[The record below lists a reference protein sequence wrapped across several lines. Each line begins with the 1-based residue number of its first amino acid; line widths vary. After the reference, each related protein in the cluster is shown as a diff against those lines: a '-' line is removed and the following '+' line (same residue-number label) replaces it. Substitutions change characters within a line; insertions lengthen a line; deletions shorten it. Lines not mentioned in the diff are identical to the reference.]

1 MADYN
6 EADIR
11 AQLGAATLTK
21 GEAYANDDRVKALT
35 AQTEGSVLVLRG
47 EVAGSRRYTSVVRV
61 RQVHHR
67 VVFESHCSCPLGG
80 DCKHV
85 AALLLSHLAGSRP
98 DAARRLNEAQRMR
111 QATLIEMWLLQL
123 SQGAKRPP
131 KVGDEV
137 RVLLSRQSYRSWGS
151 PWDLTLMKSTRHK
164 NGQGISFKVL
174 RSPDFNALRSSYP
187 HLAPLL
193 TAFAGEQRS
202 QSGYGGTLQL
212 QGVGGL
218 VVLHGAISAG
228 ACHLDDIDSPPLTL
242 GDSRRVTPRWQEN
255 DDGSQQL
262 VVGEPHW
269 LLLPVEP
276 LHAVDPLSGSCF
288 MVDSG
293 LPGLTSAALAKAPLI
308 PQELADK
315 VAETVASHLPR
326 LPLPRSRMAEARRDL
341 LPQPLLRIGNLDP
354 SQPHLEGITLW
365 FRYGQQLVSS
375 DDHSPH
381 LPQPDGSLVL
391 RHPELEQDYRD
402 QLERELNTI
411 ILPGSS
417 RDRPLHGF
425 GNVDLNR
432 WLDWRINRLP
442 AFVEAGWQWEQSG
455 ELLELVDDP
464 AIDAELQETRQGG
477 WFDLALGIDI
487 DGERH
492 ELLPMLLA
500 AIQAGSLTAD
510 QHYLLNLPRRD
521 GRRQIVRI
529 PAARLTT
536 IVTTLQELMEGRS
549 KASKKL
555 SLTSLNVWSLVQG
568 DGLSWR
574 APKALD
580 GYLQQLRQLDQ
591 LPPVTTPPGFTATLR
606 HYQCQGLARLQFWRQ
621 ANLNGILADDMGLG
635 KTLQTLAH
643 ILTEKQAG
651 RLTAPALVVTPTSVV
666 GNWRAEARRFAPAL
680 KLLVLHGSDRHG
692 EFERLD
698 DADLVITSYPLL
710 VRDLQRYAKPPFHLL
725 VLDEAQVIKNRRT
738 QVAEAVR
745 LIKARHRLCLSG
757 TPLENNLGELWS
769 LFDFLMPGLLG
780 EQQRFARLYRVPIE
794 KAGDTER
801 AAQLARRVAPF
812 LLRRTKA
819 EVVAELPAKTEILR
833 SIDLEGAQRDLYE
846 TVRVAV
852 TREVQS
858 AIASR
863 GAQRNQILVLDALLK
878 LRQVCCD
885 PRLVKLDAARQVSDS
900 AKLDHLAEL
909 LPGLVAEG
917 RRVLLFSQ
925 FVEMLGLIGELAD
938 ELAIPYL
945 KLTGSSRNREAL
957 VNKFQSGAVPLFLI
971 SLKAGGVGLN
981 LTAADTVIHY
991 DPWWNPA
998 VENQATDRAHRIGQD
1013 KPVFVYKLVT
1023 SGTVEEQI
1031 LAMQGRKQA
1040 LADGIHGATNQ
1051 LSSLSDE
1058 DIEAL
1063 LRPLGMAD

>member
-187 HLAPLL
+187 HLAPML

-375 DDHSPH
+375 DDHCPH
-381 LPQPDGSLVL
+381 
-391 RHPELEQDYRD
+391 
-402 QLERELNTI
+402 
-411 ILPGSS
+411 
-417 RDRPLHGF
+417 
-425 GNVDLNR
+425 
-432 WLDWRINRLP
+432 
-442 AFVEAGWQWEQSG
+442 
-455 ELLELVDDP
+455 
-464 AIDAELQETRQGG
+464 
-477 WFDLALGIDI
+477 
-487 DGERH
+487 
-492 ELLPMLLA
+492 
-500 AIQAGSLTAD
+500 
-510 QHYLLNLPRRD
+510 
-521 GRRQIVRI
+521 
-529 PAARLTT
+529 
-536 IVTTLQELMEGRS
+536 
-549 KASKKL
+549 
-555 SLTSLNVWSLVQG
+555 
-568 DGLSWR
+568 
-574 APKALD
+574 
-580 GYLQQLRQLDQ
+580 
-591 LPPVTTPPGFTATLR
+591 
-606 HYQCQGLARLQFWRQ
+606 
-621 ANLNGILADDMGLG
+621 
-635 KTLQTLAH
+635 
-643 ILTEKQAG
+643 
-651 RLTAPALVVTPTSVV
+651 
-666 GNWRAEARRFAPAL
+666 
-680 KLLVLHGSDRHG
+680 
-692 EFERLD
+692 
-698 DADLVITSYPLL
+698 
-710 VRDLQRYAKPPFHLL
+710 
-725 VLDEAQVIKNRRT
+725 
-738 QVAEAVR
+738 
-745 LIKARHRLCLSG
+745 
-757 TPLENNLGELWS
+757 
-769 LFDFLMPGLLG
+769 
-780 EQQRFARLYRVPIE
+780 
-794 KAGDTER
+794 
-801 AAQLARRVAPF
+801 
-812 LLRRTKA
+812 
-819 EVVAELPAKTEILR
+819 
-833 SIDLEGAQRDLYE
+833 
-846 TVRVAV
+846 
-852 TREVQS
+852 
-858 AIASR
+858 
-863 GAQRNQILVLDALLK
+863 
-878 LRQVCCD
+878 
-885 PRLVKLDAARQVSDS
+885 
-900 AKLDHLAEL
+900 
-909 LPGLVAEG
+909 
-917 RRVLLFSQ
+917 
-925 FVEMLGLIGELAD
+925 
-938 ELAIPYL
+938 
-945 KLTGSSRNREAL
+945 
-957 VNKFQSGAVPLFLI
+957 
-971 SLKAGGVGLN
+971 
-981 LTAADTVIHY
+981 
-991 DPWWNPA
+991 
-998 VENQATDRAHRIGQD
+998 
-1013 KPVFVYKLVT
+1013 
-1023 SGTVEEQI
+1023 
-1031 LAMQGRKQA
+1031 
-1040 LADGIHGATNQ
+1040 
-1051 LSSLSDE
+1051 
-1058 DIEAL
+1058 
-1063 LRPLGMAD
+1063 